1 MNNELV
7 VSGPQILIGLGLGI
21 TLLIF
26 MMLKTKVHS

>member
-26 MMLKTKVHS
+26 MMLSLIHI